1 MKLPLKLE
9 YACRVLVQLAPTFG
23 AGQVRRVEE
32 LAERERISANYLLQ
46 ILNELRTAG
55 LVQSRRGKNGG
66 YLLAKEPASITL
78 AEITRA
84 VEGAL
89 LRAQRD
95 GRRRVRRA
103 GRPRLGG
110 DLRGDRC
117 GARWAHAGGHR
128 RARKGRDVGDLA
140 CANDEHYDKA
150 RRRRVKRICSL
161 GGAFP
166 RPTRAWLPAGRSMS

>member
-89 LRAQRD
+89 LQLNGTGEGESGERVARAWAEIFAGIDAALD
-95 GRRRVRRA
+95 GRTLA
-103 GRPRLGG
+103 
-110 DLRGDRC
+110 DI
-117 GARWAHAGGHR
+117 AAHE
-128 RARKGRDVGDLA
+128 KV
-140 CANDEHYDKA
+140 EMWE
-150 RRRRVKRICSL
+150 I
-161 GGAFP
+161 
-166 RPTRAWLPAGRSMS
+166 